1 MTTDDYPAASLRA
14 CEQGAVTVRVTIAT
28 DGRVRQCDVVQSTG
42 FPRLD
47 EKTCEVA
54 LRRWRYNPAKEG
66 NTPVEA
72 TITQRV
78 RWVVEKG
85 C

>member
-1 MTTDDYPAASLRA
+1 M
-14 CEQGAVTVRVTIAT
+14 
-28 DGRVRQCDVVQSTG
+28 
-42 FPRLD
+42 
-47 EKTCEVA
+47 
-54 LRRWRYNPAKEG
+54 RRWRNNPAKEG
-66 NTPVEA
+66 DKPIEA